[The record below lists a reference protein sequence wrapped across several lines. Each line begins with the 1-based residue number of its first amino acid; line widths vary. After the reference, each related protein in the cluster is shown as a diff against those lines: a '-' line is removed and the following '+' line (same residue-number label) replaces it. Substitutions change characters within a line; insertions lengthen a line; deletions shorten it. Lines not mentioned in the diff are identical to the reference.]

1 MLNKSNARILCNFC
15 LVSFYWDSLFM
26 KVANFPCVR
35 YVIAGRIAP
44 AVLRKDVPKL
54 RKATPWDGKDGQVK
68 LI

>member
-1 MLNKSNARILCNFC
+1 
-15 LVSFYWDSLFM
+15 M